1 MMDEDRLGVIE
12 KTAYILSLV
21 FVLVWSFTPESVQ
34 LFFKLASFVMLSIG
48 FFLSGYI
55 ERKEK
60 NPILLLIAWVII
72 TVYIF

>member
-1 MMDEDRLGVIE
+1 MDEDRLGVIE